1 MFRKF
6 LHFSVCRS
14 TLGNRWS
21 VPTSYDRREDIV
33 ASYPTITRPAPWD
46 SPRFNTVADWYR
58 PGISTNWDFAAS
70 LVGEE
75 SEGREKTRSKTQR
88 RAWVPTWYDAIMR
101 YGATFS
107 WTGEGGRTRGK
118 EEEDNERKGGRSE
131 KKEEARK
138 RGGQGGWGLPHWP
151 WLGPKLRWVEVLPG
165 PPVHLLRFSIS
176 LFRSALFPS
185 LSLRSEEDTPVS
197 PHYGRPHRAWP
208 CSSAFADSSIKDIT
222 KSTLDENTLPLYRG
236 KHRERGENENA
247 TSAW

>member
-6 LHFSVCRS
+6 LHFSVCCS

-33 ASYPTITRPAPWD
+33 VSYPTITRPAPWD

-58 PGISTNWDFAAS
+58 PGISTNWDFAGS

-75 SEGREKTRSKTQR
+75 SEGREKTRSKTRR

-107 WTGEGGRTRGK
+107 WIGEGGRTRGK
-118 EEEDNERKGGRSE
+118 EEEDDERKGGRSE

-138 RGGQGGWGLPHWP
+138 RRGTRRVGPAALTLTRPEVEVGWGAA
-151 WLGPKLRWVEVLPG
+151 GPSC
-165 PPVHLLRFSIS
+165 PPSPLLYLSFSFGS
-176 LFRSALFPS
+176 FSPS
-185 LSLRSEEDTPVS
+185 L
-197 PHYGRPHRAWP
+197 A
-208 CSSAFADSSIKDIT
+208 SIR
-222 KSTLDENTLPLYRG
+222 RG
-236 KHRERGENENA
+236 YSRLAALWQAPPGLA
-247 TSAW
+247 L